1 MQDARVGSGGDDRG
15 IRERLRA
22 GAQEFVNQLGLD
34 LIFVPARTCLAHR
47 TAVCAAR
54 NEGRAA
60 EELELAVILE
70 EPHCRERST
79 DVDHRLR
86 RRDTRAHAATHFVQR
101 RRGRVVPRGIESERG
116 INRTLVTGPVGELG
130 AKLGYRIRLVKP
142 EDFARGVGTIA
153 KAVPDFALRV
163 LVPAKKDLLRVAFR
177 RAGNKNNN
185 RFGLRKTAQVVKM
198 TVRPVRIMG
207 IGVAYRLRCGRNGGD
222 TASAPPPPL
231 RARAGAA
238 RLRGLWS

>member
-1 MQDARVGSGGDDRG
+1 MH
-15 IRERLRA
+15 
-22 GAQEFVNQLGLD
+22 QLGLD
-34 LIFVPARTCLAHR
+34 LIFVPARTRLAHGA
-47 TAVCAAR
+47 AVRAAR
-54 NEGRAA
+54 NECRAA
-60 EELELAVILE
+60 EELELAFILE
-70 EPHCRERST
+70 QPHCRERST

-86 RRDTRAHAATHFVQR
+86 RRDARAHAATDFVQR
-101 RRGRVVPRGIESERG
+101 RSGRVIPSGVESERG
-116 INRTLVTGPVGELG
+116 VNRTLVTGPVGELG
-130 AKLGYRIRLVKP
+130 AKLGYRIRFVKP

-207 IGVAYRLRCGRNGGD
+207 IGVAYCLRRGRNGGD
-222 TASAPPPPL
+222 TAS
-231 RARAGAA
+231 
-238 RLRGLWS
+238 GLPSHLGDEP